1 MSCCTTDVPVL
12 NGFGI
17 RTEGS
22 RIREY
27 QVATRVMGNDVAC
40 NPYPYSIQAPITPA
54 ESSRITSLIPYASGM
69 VPASRV
75 QMLLAQKRSNYR
87 SEGVRIREE
96 IQALLACNAT
106 DPLAKFNSRTPP
118 LPVCPP
124 LPPPPGPPARVC
136 ALAKNQRLF

>member
-1 MSCCTTDVPVL
+1 MSCCTNDVPVL

-22 RIREY
+22 RMREY
-27 QVATRVMGNDVAC
+27 EGTTVIRGNDVPC
-40 NPYPYSIQAPITPA
+40 NPYKYTIQAPITPA
-54 ESSRITSLIPYASGM
+54 ESSRIAGLIPYASGM

-96 IQALLACNAT
+96 IQALVSCQ
-106 DPLAKFNSRTPP
+106 PAKFNNRTPP

-136 ALAKNQRLF
+136 ILAKNQRLF